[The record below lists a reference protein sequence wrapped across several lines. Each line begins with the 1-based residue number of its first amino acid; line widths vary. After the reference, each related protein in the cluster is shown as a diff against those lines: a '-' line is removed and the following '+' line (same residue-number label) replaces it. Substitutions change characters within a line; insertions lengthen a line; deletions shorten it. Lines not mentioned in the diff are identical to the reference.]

1 MAWGLIVEP
10 NGACSSKYQVLMAEL
25 GLEPV
30 CVQDGKAARTTL
42 TNHDE
47 APAVVMTELS
57 LAGVDGFQLVR
68 EVRRHSPQTRIIVLS
83 SFVTLRTKALEQKD
97 MLDIQGILAKSA
109 PLDSIRRM
117 LYRVLGIQPPEPT
130 ASATPP
136 VPLPA
141 LPMLA
146 PLESPSPSPRP
157 TANPV
162 SASTPTLARERMRL
176 AQIASMRLVDE
187 GPPDEV
193 LQGLVQETARA
204 FNVPIALVSLVLEDR
219 QWFKAHVG
227 LGGKLLE
234 ERGTEREAALCAHV
248 VEADGAEPLVVP
260 DAATHPVF
268 SSNRLVREGL
278 FRSYAGAP
286 LITREGTVLGTLCI
300 LDQKPLAISAEQVD
314 GLVALARRVAGELEF
329 RAQLSKSQQA
339 LKQERSAHAA
349 VRLQADVLAAAL
361 NGLEDAVVLFDHQ
374 RIILFANE
382 SMALLAERNA
392 SELMG
397 MDRHTFIRLLSSRFE
412 DSLDFLRRLLIPEE
426 GPYVAREDFELKS
439 SQRVLRWM
447 SRPVAFADGHFGQLT
462 TYRDVTNEVELARSR
477 S

>member
-10 NGACSSKYQVLMAEL
+10 NSACSSKYQVLMADL

-30 CVQDGKAARTTL
+30 CVQDGNAARTTL
-42 TNHDE
+42 TSHDE

-57 LAGVDGFQLVR
+57 LTGVDGFQLVR
-68 EVRRHSPQTRIIVLS
+68 EVRRHSPKTRIIVLS

-97 MLDIQGILAKSA
+97 LLDIQGILAKSA
-109 PLDSIRRM
+109 PLESIRRM

-130 ASATPP
+130 ASAT
-136 VPLPA
+136 LPGP

-146 PLESPSPSPRP
+146 SLESPSPSPAS
-157 TANPV
+157 TASPV
-162 SASTPTLARERMRL
+162 SASALTLARERTRL
-176 AQIASMRLVDE
+176 AQIASMQLVDE

-193 LQGLVQETARA
+193 LQGLVQETART

-227 LGGKLLE
+227 LSGKLLE

-248 VEADGAEPLVVP
+248 VEADQAEPLVVP

-268 SSNRLVREGL
+268 SGNRLVREGL

-329 RAQLSKSQQA
+329 RAQLSKSQRA
-339 LKQERSAHAA
+339 LKLERSAHAA
-349 VRLQADVLAAAL
+349 SRLQADVLAAAL
-361 NGLEDAVVLFDHQ
+361 NGLDDAVVLFDHR

-397 MDRHTFIRLLSSRFE
+397 MDRHTFIRLLSSRFK
-412 DSLDFLRRLLIPEE
+412 DSLDFLRRILIPEE

>member
-10 NGACSSKYQVLMAEL
+10 NGACSSKYQVLMADL

-30 CVQDGKAARTTL
+30 CVQDGKAARTML

-68 EVRRHSPQTRIIVLS
+68 EVRRHSPKTRIIVLS

-109 PLDSIRRM
+109 PLESIRRM

-136 VPLPA
+136 GP

-146 PLESPSPSPRP
+146 PLESPSPSPTP
-157 TANPV
+157 TASPV
-162 SASTPTLARERMRL
+162 SASTLTLARERARL

-187 GPPDEV
+187 GPPDEM

-204 FNVPIALVSLVLEDR
+204 FNVPIALVSLVLEER
-219 QWFKAHVG
+219 QWFMAHVG
-227 LGGKLLE
+227 LSGKVLE
-234 ERGTEREAALCAHV
+234 ERGTEREVALCAHV
-248 VEADGAEPLVVP
+248 VEADQAEPLVVP

-268 SSNRLVREGL
+268 SGNRLVREGL

-329 RAQLSKSQQA
+329 RAQLSKSRQA
-339 LKQERSAHAA
+339 LTLERSAHEA
-349 VRLQADVLAAAL
+349 VRLQADVLAVAL
-361 NGLEDAVVLFDHQ
+361 NGLDDAVVLFDHR

-397 MDRHTFIRLLSSRFE
+397 MDRHTFIRLLSSRFK
-412 DSLDFLRRLLIPEE
+412 DSLDFLRRILIPEE

-439 SQRVLRWM
+439 SPRVLRWM

-462 TYRDVTNEVELARSR
+462 TYRDVTNEVELAQSR
-477 S
+477 T

>member
-1 MAWGLIVEP
+1 MAD
-10 NGACSSKYQVLMAEL
+10 L

-68 EVRRHSPQTRIIVLS
+68 EVRRHSPDTRIIVLS

-109 PLDSIRRM
+109 PLESIRRM

-130 ASATPP
+130 ASATQPTP
-136 VPLPA
+136 

-146 PLESPSPSPRP
+146 PLESPSPSPTP
-157 TANPV
+157 TASPV
-162 SASTPTLARERMRL
+162 SASTPILARERTRL
-176 AQIASMRLVDE
+176 AQIASMQLVDE

-227 LGGKLLE
+227 LSGKVLE
-234 ERGTEREAALCAHV
+234 ERGTEREVALCAHV
-248 VEADGAEPLVVP
+248 VEADRAEPLVVP

-286 LITREGTVLGTLCI
+286 LITSEGTVLGTLCI
-300 LDQKPLAISAEQVD
+300 LDHKPLAISAEQVD

-339 LKQERSAHAA
+339 LKLERSAHAV

-382 SMALLAERNA
+382 SMALLADRNA
-392 SELMG
+392 SELIG
-397 MDRHTFIRLLSSRFE
+397 MERHTFIRLLSSRFK
-412 DSLDFLRRLLIPEE
+412 DSLDFLRRILIPEE

-462 TYRDVTNEVELARSR
+462 TYRDVTNEVELARRR

>member
-1 MAWGLIVEP
+1 MAD
-10 NGACSSKYQVLMAEL
+10 L

-30 CVQDGKAARTTL
+30 CVQDGQAARTTL
-42 TNHDE
+42 TSHDE

-68 EVRRHSPQTRIIVLS
+68 EVRRHSPKTRIIVLS

-109 PLDSIRRM
+109 PLESIRRM

-136 VPLPA
+136 VPLP
-141 LPMLA
+141 MLA
-146 PLESPSPSPRP
+146 PLESPSPSPTP
-157 TANPV
+157 TASPV
-162 SASTPTLARERMRL
+162 SASTLTVARERARL
-176 AQIASMRLVDE
+176 AQIASMQLVDE

-193 LQGLVQETARA
+193 LQGLVRETART

-227 LGGKLLE
+227 LSGKLLE
-234 ERGTEREAALCAHV
+234 ARGTEREAALCAHV

-268 SSNRLVREGL
+268 SNNRLVREGL

-339 LKQERSAHAA
+339 LKLERSAHAE

-361 NGLEDAVVLFDHQ
+361 NGLDDAVVLFDHR

-397 MDRHTFIRLLSSRFE
+397 MERHTFIRLLSSRFK
-412 DSLDFLRRLLIPEE
+412 DSLDFLRRILIPEE

-462 TYRDVTNEVELARSR
+462 TYRDVTNEVELAQRRS
-477 S
+477 

>member
-10 NGACSSKYQVLMAEL
+10 NSECSSKYQVLMADL

-68 EVRRHSPQTRIIVLS
+68 EVRRHSPDTRIIVLS

-109 PLDSIRRM
+109 PLESIRRM

-130 ASATPP
+130 ASATQPTP
-136 VPLPA
+136 

-146 PLESPSPSPRP
+146 PLESPSPSPTP
-157 TANPV
+157 TASPV
-162 SASTPTLARERMRL
+162 SASTPILARERTRL
-176 AQIASMRLVDE
+176 AQIASMQLVDE

-227 LGGKLLE
+227 LSGKVLE
-234 ERGTEREAALCAHV
+234 ERGTEREVALCAHV
-248 VEADGAEPLVVP
+248 VEADRAEPLVVP

-286 LITREGTVLGTLCI
+286 LITSEGTVLGTLCI
-300 LDQKPLAISAEQVD
+300 LDHKPLAISAEQVD

-339 LKQERSAHAA
+339 LKLERSAHAV

-382 SMALLAERNA
+382 SMALLADRNA
-392 SELMG
+392 SELIG
-397 MDRHTFIRLLSSRFE
+397 MERHTFIRLLSSRFK
-412 DSLDFLRRLLIPEE
+412 DSLDFLRRILIPEE

-462 TYRDVTNEVELARSR
+462 TYRDVTNEVELARRR